1 MKTKRPEDVAR
12 EQTKWF
18 TVKPQASKKHRLE
31 GAPHWT
37 HAGTIAA
44 RRQALDDLHTNR
56 QWNDELK
63 AHRLSDRVENLNSE
77 LHRLHSMG
85 DMRRPGMQFYAD
97 RRTDLTQQYNRG
109 MANIRA
115 LRQRPGV
122 VR

>member
-1 MKTKRPEDVAR
+1 MKKKRPEDIAR
-12 EQTKWF
+12 EQKKWL

-37 HAGTIAA
+37 HAGTIAE
-44 RRQALDDLHTNR
+44 RRKALDDLHTNR

-63 AHRLSDRVENLNSE
+63 AHRLSDRLENLNSE

>member
-1 MKTKRPEDVAR
+1 MKKTL
-12 EQTKWF
+12 
-18 TVKPQASKKHRLE
+18 TVKSKASKKKRVE

-44 RRQALDDLHTNR
+44 RRKALDDLHTNR

-63 AHRLSDRVENLNSE
+63 AHRLSDRLENLNSE

-109 MANIRA
+109 MANIMA